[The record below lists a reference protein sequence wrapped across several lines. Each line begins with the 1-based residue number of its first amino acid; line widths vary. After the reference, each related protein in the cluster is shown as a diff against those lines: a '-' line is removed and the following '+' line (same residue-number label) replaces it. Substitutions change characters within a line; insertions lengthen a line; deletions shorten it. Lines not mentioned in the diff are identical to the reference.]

1 MGNKV
6 AVVGAGAW
14 GKNLVR
20 NYHALGVLARVC
32 EVDPKTAARHTALHP
47 DVPVTDDFE
56 AVLKDPAIHGIVIA
70 TPVELHYSM
79 ARRALEAGKD
89 VFVEKPMAINPE
101 KGADL
106 VALSN
111 ERGLIL
117 MVGHILLYHPAVLKL
132 KEIVDRGEMGRI
144 HYIYSNRL
152 NLGKVRQVEN
162 ILWSFAP
169 HDISVILMLVGR
181 TPLSVSAHGGSYL
194 QPEVADVTVTNL
206 RFADG
211 VRAHI
216 FVSWLHPY
224 KEQRLVVVGD
234 KKMAVFNDM
243 VKEEKLKIH
252 DKGIEMIDGKS
263 MTRQISET
271 TLFFPEEEP
280 LRSECEHFL
289 QCMETRQ
296 RPRTDGESGL
306 KVLRILAASQES
318 LESDGKIV
326 CMEEAG

>member
-1 MGNKV
+1 MENKV

-20 NYHALGVLARVC
+20 NFHALGALALIC
-32 EVDPKTAARHTALHP
+32 EIDPKIASRHASLHQG
-47 DVPVTDDFE
+47 VPITDDFE
-56 AVLKDPAIHGIVIA
+56 AVLKDPAIRGVVIA

-89 VFVEKPMAINPE
+89 VFVEKPLAAKAE

-106 VALSN
+106 VELSN
-111 ERGLIL
+111 EKGLIL

-132 KEIVDRGEMGRI
+132 KEFVDKGELGSI
-144 HYIYSNRL
+144 HYVYSNRL
-152 NLGKVRQVEN
+152 NLGKVRQFEN

-169 HDISVILMLVGR
+169 HDISVILMLLGR
-181 TPLSVSAHGGSYL
+181 TPLSVSTHGASYL

-206 RFADG
+206 RFEDD

-243 VKEEKLKIH
+243 AKEEKLKIH
-252 DKGIEMIDGKS
+252 DKGIEMIDGKP

-289 QCMETRQ
+289 QCMETRE
-296 RPRTDGESGL
+296 RPRSDGENGL
-306 KVLRILAASQES
+306 QVLRILAASQES
-318 LESDGKIV
+318 LESKGKIV
-326 CMEEAG
+326 RLEETG